1 MANRHKAQKRAAGG
15 TTVEGGGNPNVI
27 AEAKDTRRAKGGKVV
42 KAAGGS
48 HAGMRL
54 DRKGR
59 KAGGRVGADKS
70 PLSSANR
77 DRGGKGADAKGP
89 FEAPK

>member
-1 MANRHKAQKRAAGG
+1 MAHRHKVQKRAGG
-15 TTVEGGGNPNVI
+15 GKTVHGGGNPIVI
-27 AEAKDTRRAKGGKVV
+27 AEAESKRRASGGKAVS
-42 KAAGGS
+42 AAAGS

-59 KAGGRVGADKS
+59 KSGGRVGADKS

-77 DRGGKGADAKGP
+77 DRGGKGADAGRP